1 MKIKPLM
8 NRVLIM
14 PDTPDEKT
22 ASGLIIP
29 NEAKEKPQT
38 GKVVAVGP
46 GLKGEKMTVKLDDT
60 VLYGQFSGVEL
71 AFEGKNYM
79 MIRESE
85 LYAIV

>member
-1 MKIKPLM
+1 MIKPLM
-8 NRVLIM
+8 NRVLIL
-14 PDTPDEKT
+14 PDTAAEKT

-38 GKVVAVGP
+38 GKVMAVGP
-46 GLKGEKMTVKLDDT
+46 GLKGEAMTVKVDDT
-60 VLYGQFSGVEL
+60 VLYGQFSGVEIT
-71 AFEGKNYM
+71 FEDKTYM